1 MEKGTG
7 ENWRI
12 IRDVTH
18 EPGSVSVHICLLPRG
33 EWISLPHMSSE
44 KVSRR
49 TMCRDDKVAAA
60 GKKDWIFFSYWNIC
74 MRDGLLTALSTIRAE
89 AHKEQNRSRMPT
101 HFCYG
106 QEA

>member
-1 MEKGTG
+1 MEKGMG

-18 EPGSVSVHICLLPRG
+18 EPGSVSVHICLLPWG

-49 TMCRDDKVAAA
+49 TMSRDDKVAAA
-60 GKKDWIFFSYWNIC
+60 GKKDWIFFIYYNIC
-74 MRDGLLTALSTIRAE
+74 VCGGLLIVLSTI
-89 AHKEQNRSRMPT
+89 
-101 HFCYG
+101 
-106 QEA
+106 